1 MRHRQRLVAALLL
14 LGVIAVASAEAKQMS
29 VTVKQTEVRA
39 TPGYLGK
46 ILGVLVYGD
55 RVTLLD
61 QPANTPKG
69 WVKIVGPDGKLQG
82 WVNLSALTEKE
93 IKLASSAGVQQQAAS
108 GDVALA
114 GKGFNSDV
122 EAEYQKEENL
132 DYTWVDRMQNIS
144 VSPQR
149 VAAFMADGGL
159 GGEGGAQ

>member
-14 LGVIAVASAEAKQMS
+14 LGVIVVASAEAKQMS

-132 DYTWVDRMQNIS
+132 DYTWVDRMENIS

-159 GGEGGAQ
+159 GGEGGTQ